1 MESQENLD
9 NILMPG
15 QIESLP
21 LEEEKPRKRAKV
33 TPEIKTNINK
43 LLAEGKSVRQVATLL
58 NISKSTVS
66 TLGKKSTEIKSEVP
80 TETMDDA
87 EFASMINPIKME
99 TVIPQA
105 MPDMGSA
112 EKSRLLS
119 KFMTTFDAPAP
130 APKRKKV
137 SQKAELTDFSEMLA
151 LPKEPEED
159 KSIVIAKIQMNVDN
173 FPEVLKDYIKPDRDT
188 FIAKVNKMSSAD
200 LKHTLSL
207 LQTVR
212 SSANMANQMK
222 YLLFGATGMIEVAS
236 QRFLGMNTR
245 GYADMVRQQE
255 AEIQSCLREIAIN
268 NVESYKKIERPEMRL
283 ATVLVTTLLAVDS
296 RNRMEQVRTQ
306 FKTAPINE
314 ETEKQFEE
322 L

>member
-1 MESQENLD
+1 MESEENLD

-15 QIESLP
+15 HIESLP
-21 LEEEKPRKRAKV
+21 LEEKPRKRAKV
-33 TPEIKTNINK
+33 TPEIKTNISK

-66 TLGKKSTEIKSEVP
+66 TLGKKSAEIKSEVV

-87 EFASMINPIKME
+87 EFASMISPMTME

-105 MPDMGSA
+105 MPDMGGA

-119 KFMTTFDAPAP
+119 KFMTTFDTPAP
-130 APKRKKV
+130 APKAKRKAKL
-137 SQKAELTDFSEMLA
+137 EDFSEMLA
-151 LPKEPEED
+151 LPKPKEPEED

-188 FIAKVNKMSSAD
+188 FIAKVNKMSPAD

-255 AEIQSCLREIAIN
+255 VEIQSCLREIAIN

-306 FKTAPINE
+306 FKTAPVTE

>member
-1 MESQENLD
+1 
-9 NILMPG
+9 
-15 QIESLP
+15 
-21 LEEEKPRKRAKV
+21 
-33 TPEIKTNINK
+33 
-43 LLAEGKSVRQVATLL
+43 
-58 NISKSTVS
+58 
-66 TLGKKSTEIKSEVP
+66 
-80 TETMDDA
+80 MDDA
-87 EFASMINPIKME
+87 EFASMISPMTME

-105 MPDMGSA
+105 MPDMGGA

-119 KFMTTFDAPAP
+119 KFMTTFDTPAP
-130 APKRKKV
+130 APKAKRKAKM
-137 SQKAELTDFSEMLA
+137 EDFSEMVA
-151 LPKEPEED
+151 FPKEPKEPKPPMVTSVPPKKD

-188 FIAKVNKMSSAD
+188 FIAKVNKMSPAD

-212 SSANMANQMK
+212 SSVNMANQMK

-255 AEIQSCLREIAIN
+255 VEIQSCLREIAIN

-306 FKTAPINE
+306 FKTAPVTE

>member
-1 MESQENLD
+1 MESEENLD

-15 QIESLP
+15 HIESLP
-21 LEEEKPRKRAKV
+21 LEEKPRKRAKV
-33 TPEIKTNINK
+33 TPEIKTNISK

-66 TLGKKSTEIKSEVP
+66 TLGKKSAEIKSEVV

-87 EFASMINPIKME
+87 EFASMINPMTME

-105 MPDMGSA
+105 MPDMGNT

-119 KFMTTFDAPAP
+119 KFMTTFDTPP
-130 APKRKKV
+130 APKAKRKAKM
-137 SQKAELTDFSEMLA
+137 EDFSEMLA
-151 LPKEPEED
+151 LPKPKEPEED

-188 FIAKVNKMSSAD
+188 FIAKVNKMSPAD

-306 FKTAPINE
+306 FKTAPVAE

>member
-1 MESQENLD
+1 MESVEENLD

-15 QIESLP
+15 QELHITP
-21 LEEEKPRKRAKV
+21 EEKPRKRAKI
-33 TPEIKTNINK
+33 TPETKTSINT
-43 LLAEGKSVRQVATLL
+43 LLAEGKSVRQVASLL

-66 TLGKKSTEIKSEVP
+66 TLGKKSTEIKSEVA
-80 TETMDDA
+80 TEMDDA
-87 EFASMINPIKME
+87 EFASMINPLKME

-105 MPDMGSA
+105 MPDMGGA

-119 KFMTTFDAPAP
+119 KFMNTFDAPAP
-130 APKRKKV
+130 APAPKARRK
-137 SQKAELTDFSEMLA
+137 AREDFSELLA
-151 LPKEPEED
+151 LPKEPKEPEED

-200 LKHTLSL
+200 LKHTLNL

-245 GYADMVRQQE
+245 GYAEMVRQQE

-306 FKTAPINE
+306 FKTAPIDE
-314 ETEKQFEE
+314 ETEKKFDE